1 MRKSNMKKIITLIV
15 VVATLFINVV
25 GCAKSTDTDEGTTTA
40 DVTTAEDGTAVVAD
54 EASSDTIQVGIVLPT
69 KDEPRWIQDQT
80 RFSTILDEA
89 GFTYQI
95 LFSQGS
101 SATEKTNVETLI
113 TKGITVLIICPQD
126 TSAVA
131 STVQLA
137 KDAGVTVIGYD
148 RLITGTDALDY
159 NVGFNSESVGVA
171 QGQYLIDNATGTGN
185 PLYLYAGALSDENAF
200 VFFKGAWSVLQPKIA
215 DGTFV
220 IKNSE
225 EAIKVQ
231 DTLDL
236 TREEMA
242 SILGQ
247 ITTDWDFNVAKSK
260 AEAHL
265 TTASAEDK
273 GDVYV
278 LAPNDGT
285 ARVIADVF
293 AIDQDI
299 TSYVITG
306 QDAEKASIQYI
317 IDGIQSMTVLKDTR
331 MLTDAAVTMAKQI
344 INGEEVVVNSEYDNG
359 AKLVPMYQL
368 PVLSVTKD
376 SVKEYI
382 FDSGYYEASE
392 FTGL

>member
-1 MRKSNMKKIITLIV
+1 MGKSKMRKSIAGVL
-15 VVATLFINVV
+15 VAMMMMVPFA
-25 GCAKSTDTDEGTTTA
+25 GCAKNAENVPENTTTKETSEQKETPNTDTSKEEG
-40 DVTTAEDGTAVVAD
+40 
-54 EASSDTIQVGIVLPT
+54 IQVGIVLPT

-80 RFSTILDEA
+80 RFSSILDEA

-101 SATEKTNVETLI
+101 SATEKSNVETLI
-113 TKGITVLIICPQD
+113 SKGIKVLIICPQD
-126 TSAVA
+126 TSAVGA
-131 STVQLA
+131 AVQLA
-137 KDAGVTVIGYD
+137 KDSGVTVIGYD

-171 QGQYLIDNATGTGN
+171 QGQYLIDNAVGTGN

-220 IKNSE
+220 IKNSN

-236 TREEMA
+236 TREQMA
-242 SILGQ
+242 AILGQ
-247 ITTDWDFNVAKSK
+247 VTTDWDFNVAKSK

-265 TTASAEDK
+265 TSAAAKDK
-273 GDVYV
+273 GNVSI

-285 ARVIADVF
+285 ARSIADVF
-293 AIDQDI
+293 ASDKDV
-299 TSYVITG
+299 TNYVITG
-306 QDAEKASIQYI
+306 QDAEKASIQYV
-317 IDGIQSMTVLKDTR
+317 IDGKQSMTVLKDTR
-331 MLTDAAVTMAKQI
+331 TLTDAAVAMSKQI
-344 INGEEVVVNSEYDNG
+344 LNNEEVVVNSEYDNG
-359 AKLVPMYQL
+359 AKKVPMNQL
-368 PVLSVTKD
+368 PVLTVTKD
-376 SVKEYI
+376 TVKEYI

-392 FTGL
+392 FTGLK

>member
-1 MRKSNMKKIITLIV
+1 MGKSKMKKSVALLLLIAMLIV
-15 VVATLFINVV
+15 TAV
-25 GCAKSTDTDEGTTTA
+25 GCASDSGNTESNA
-40 DVTTAEDGTAVVAD
+40 DG
-54 EASSDTIQVGIVLPT
+54 SGSDSIQVGIVLPT

-80 RFSTILDEA
+80 RFSEILDDA
-89 GFTYQI
+89 GFTYQV

-101 SATEKTNVETLI
+101 SATERSNVETLI
-113 TKGITVLIICPQD
+113 SKGIKVLIICPQD
-126 TSAVA
+126 TSAVGA
-131 STVQLA
+131 AVQLA
-137 KDAGVTVIGYD
+137 KDAGVAVIGYD

-171 QGQYLIDNATGTGN
+171 QGQYLIDNATSKGN

-220 IKNSE
+220 IKNSD

-236 TREEMA
+236 TREQMA
-242 SILGQ
+242 AILGQ

-265 TTASAEDK
+265 TDASAADK
-273 GDVYV
+273 GDVFV

-285 ARVIADVF
+285 ARSIADVF
-293 AIDQDI
+293 AIDKDVS
-299 TSYVITG
+299 SYVITG

-317 IDGIQSMTVLKDTR
+317 IDGKQSMTVLKDTR
-331 MLTDAAVTMAKQI
+331 MLTDAAVEMAKELL
-344 INGEEVVVNSEYDNG
+344 NGEEVTVNSEFDNG
-359 AKLVPMYQL
+359 AKKVPMNQL
-368 PVLSVTKD
+368 AVLSVTKD
-376 SVKEYI
+376 TVKEYI
-382 FDSGYYEASE
+382 FDSAYYEASE

>member
-1 MRKSNMKKIITLIV
+1 MKNIVTVLLV
-15 VVATLFINVV
+15 VVTLFVNVV
-25 GCAKSTDTDEGTTTA
+25 GCTKSTDTTESKPNVENGTTN
-40 DVTTAEDGTAVVAD
+40 
-54 EASSDTIQVGIVLPT
+54 SDTKAKDSIQVGIVLPT

-80 RFSTILDEA
+80 RFSAILDEA

-101 SATEKTNVETLI
+101 SATEKSNVETLVS
-113 TKGITVLIICPQD
+113 KGIKVLIICPQD
-126 TSAVA
+126 TSAVGA
-131 STVQLA
+131 AVQLA
-137 KDAGVTVIGYD
+137 KDAGVKVIGYD

-225 EAIKVQ
+225 EAKKVQ
-231 DTLDL
+231 DILEL
-236 TREEMA
+236 TREQMA

-265 TTASAEDK
+265 TSARAADK
-273 GDVYV
+273 GGVYV

-285 ARVIADVF
+285 ARAIADVF
-293 AIDQDI
+293 AIDKDV

-306 QDAEKASIQYI
+306 QDAEKASIQYV
-317 IDGIQSMTVLKDTR
+317 IDGKQSMTVLKDTR
-331 MLTDAAVTMAKQI
+331 MLTDAAVAMAKQI
-344 INGEEVVVNSEYDNG
+344 LNNEKVVVNSEYDNG
-359 AKLVPMYQL
+359 AKKVPMNQL

-376 SVKEYI
+376 TVKEYI

-392 FTGL
+392 FTGLQ